1 MLVSIIMSAY
11 NGEKHIKEQIDSVL
25 AQTISDFELLICDD
39 CSSDTTYTILQ
50 QYALKD
56 SRVQIFKNPSNQ
68 GYYRT
73 FEKLLYHCKG
83 DYIAFCDQDDIWMPN
98 HIELLLKAIG
108 TKSLAFGN
116 CILVDKDGRD
126 LGMTVQYQEGMDT
139 VPKNNLGWARTS
151 FLYRNPA
158 NGMAMLFNRD
168 ILKYALPFPKISFHD
183 IWIICLCSMLNG
195 ISYVEEPIVKYRR
208 LDTSI
213 TGLRTT
219 RRRKFTHVLWSYLN
233 QDRSIVAQ
241 VILNRV
247 PDLSLKRVSFLK
259 RVIKMIERNNN
270 RKGRFFNRMYLLSHY
285 YSIFNCSPLRWK

>member
-25 AQTISDFELLICDD
+25 DQTISDFELLICDD

-50 QYALKD
+50 QYALKN

-108 TKSLAFGN
+108 TKSLVFGN

-139 VPKNNLGWARTS
+139 VPKDYISWARTT

-158 NGMAMLFNRD
+158 MGMAMLFKHE
-168 ILKYALPFPKISFHD
+168 ILKYALPFPNINLHD
-183 IWIICLCSMLNG
+183 IWIICLSSMLNG

-208 LDTSI
+208 LETSI

-219 RRRKFTHVLWSYLN
+219 RRRKFTHVLWSILRE
-233 QDRSIVAQ
+233 DRSIVAQ
-241 VILNRV
+241 TILDRVPGLSVKHVRFLKHVIKMVERNNKRKGRILNR
-247 PDLSLKRVSFLK
+247 L
-259 RVIKMIERNNN
+259 
-270 RKGRFFNRMYLLSHY
+270 YLLSHY
-285 YSIFNCSPLRWK
+285 YGIFNCSPLRWK